1 MSYNLVQNDTNIL
14 LNAASEGT
22 TSEGSSLEI
31 ANNKTYSFDLTKYTP
46 PFTDDPDS
54 TDDEKRDGW
63 WCG

>member
-31 ANNKTYSFDLTKYTP
+31 ANNKTYSFDLTGYTP
-46 PFTDDPDS
+46 SFTDEPGT
-54 TDDEKRDGW
+54 TDDEERYGW
-63 WCG
+63 